1 MTARIVEDNATVSV
15 DYTLTLDSGEEIDSS
30 KGRGPLTFT
39 IGGKQVIRGFE
50 DGVRGMKVGD
60 EKDILVAAADGYGA
74 YRQELVQ
81 HVPKTLFK
89 DFTPQVGQ
97 MIGLMGKDGRQLQ
110 AKVAAVGDEKIT
122 LDLNHPLAG
131 QQLHF
136 HVKVVTI
143 A

>member
-1 MTARIVEDNATVSV
+1 MTARTVEEKATVSV

-39 IGGKQVIRGFE
+39 VGGKQVIRGFE
-50 DGVRGMKVGD
+50 EGMKGLKVGD

-81 HVPKTLFK
+81 EVPKTLFK
-89 DFTPQVGQ
+89 DFNPDVGQ

-110 AKVAAVGDEKIT
+110 AKVIAVGSEKIK

-136 HVKVVTI
+136 HVKVMVI